1 MLLFLRKSSED
12 HPSPLKA
19 RHTLQNPSVQHRD
32 MKPDNVL
39 LDGQMHARLS
49 DFGVARVFSNLNA
62 THTNTNTTAG
72 TRHYICP
79 DYQETGN

>member
-1 MLLFLRKSSED
+1 
-12 HPSPLKA
+12 
-19 RHTLQNPSVQHRD
+19 